1 MKIRLQNERG
11 SALVLVTLLTL
22 ILAAIA
28 IIALR
33 NTARGVQQTATF
45 QTRIQ
50 AGESAASVTRVAS
63 KRVGDQAPKFWRQ
76 MTAKLIGRDAENDL
90 GRLGAHGGNT
100 GATLQG
106 RQDAILLGPH
116 VILDKIDL
124 QAMFKGYVGGSTAET
139 GLYSDG
145 TTASFEAQKTSDLRF
160 VIRDPIESNAA
171 SGFGLGQAFCFK
183 KVSMYAESTVYVP
196 PPSGPVDAWT
206 GPNNIAQVRGGL
218 EGLIGPIECAN

>member
-1 MKIRLQNERG
+1 MKNPLQNERG

-28 IIALR
+28 IVALR

-50 AGESAASVTRVAS
+50 AGESTASVARVAS
-63 KRVGDQAPKFWRQ
+63 KRIGDQAPKYWRR
-76 MTAKLIGRDAENDL
+76 MTSKLTGEDADNDM
-90 GRLGAHGGNT
+90 GRLGASGGGTAGNL
-100 GATLQG
+100 AD
-106 RQDAILLGPH
+106 RQDAVLLGPYDE
-116 VILDKIDL
+116 LTTADF
-124 QAMFKGYVGGSTAET
+124 QSMFKGYVGAGGTET

-145 TTASFEAQKTSDLRF
+145 TTVSFEAQKESTIRF
-160 VIRDPIESNAA
+160 VIRDPIESTAA
-171 SGFGLGQAFCFK
+171 SGFGMGQAFCFK
-183 KVSMYAESTVYVP
+183 KVSMYAESLVSAGTP
-196 PPSGPVDAWT
+196 DEDWT